1 MSREQNQLLRLL
13 EASLRRCGARR
24 DIRWQ
29 LIQTG
34 MTEDEVWK
42 SELAIRRRIRAERPG
57 RKAHV

>member
-13 EASLRRCGARR
+13 EASLRKRGAIT
-24 DIRWQ
+24 DIRSQ

-34 MTEDEVWK
+34 MTKDKVWK
-42 SELAIRRRIRAERPG
+42 SELAIRRRIRSERPG